1 MAHSVLKEIAGNS
14 LVAPGIG
21 AGVNA
26 DIYLS
31 NVADCAVDLVI
42 AKGKGHFVAH
52 LIGQLPLQGHRLPL
66 GRLMGEAVQLL
77 LIHRS
82 EDGRDSLP
90 GQGQLCAEFVLN
102 FHRHAG
108 GGGKVVR
115 DVSGLQRHRLGAAGK
130 GQGQPL
136 GDPPVI
142 LAGAQPAGDVALV
155 PVRQQMRGQHFPE
168 IIVDAVHVGG
178 EILDNAVIPGV
189 QVQQPLKVF
198 LALGTE

>member
-1 MAHSVLKEIAGNS
+1 MIVCNAEIFRGGSCLRLGLFRLAGVQRLDDNIIGQAVFIAGVQHGGPRRGGSLRDLLFGGLRGEQTGVALIMAHSVLKEIAGNS

-130 GQGQPL
+130 GFG
-136 GDPPVI
+136 
-142 LAGAQPAGDVALV
+142 
-155 PVRQQMRGQHFPE
+155 
-168 IIVDAVHVGG
+168 
-178 EILDNAVIPGV
+178 
-189 QVQQPLKVF
+189 
-198 LALGTE
+198 